1 MTNSHSNNTY
11 KPRQA
16 PPEGTGG
23 NHGKEGREPGRARLP
38 TRRKVQNPDTAR
50 DAEAAAPGDGAHTG
64 ECRVGR
70 GKPPVHSRFRP
81 LRGAA
86 AIGFVSQFRPRPSD
100 PTS

>member
-1 MTNSHSNNTY
+1 MIS
-11 KPRQA
+11 
-16 PPEGTGG
+16 PPC
-23 NHGKEGREPGRARLP
+23 HRPARLLA
-38 TRRKVQNPDTAR
+38 RVDRSAYRHVVLSRGANPNTAR

-64 ECRVGR
+64 ECRVGH

-100 PTS
+100 PTSAQSPFLRNEAI